1 MIGIGPQMTIKKKIK
16 DITQMIMKTTQTT
29 IDGFNKPDVHK
40 AYSKCV
46 RVIMK
51 CRTEEQLRNAERYLR
66 NYERLV
72 QNSYLYPS
80 ISKSFAVKTTNDL
93 LSLIKLKSKA
103 FDDL

>member
-1 MIGIGPQMTIKKKIK
+1 MEGIERYS
-16 DITQMIMKTTQTT
+16 
-29 IDGFNKPDVHK
+29 KPDVHE

-51 CRTEEQLRNAERYLR
+51 CRTEEQLRNAERCLR

-80 ISKSFAVKTTNDL
+80 ISKSFTVRTTNDL